1 MASVVVVENEI
12 KNSVIE
18 YGQIIDSVHQNT
30 QFSDSLKSYF
40 DIRGAITNK
49 AEVAAKIV
57 EASSAATLTKLSDKE
72 FEPAFYL
79 LVYLLSE
86 LEGASFETLLHQ
98 DSAVLKLL
106 VECTPAQ
113 TPSVRDRRSL
123 KPTTIMS
130 ILSTFFNFV
139 SGSSPVRVHLL
150 QLILAVVKDTQID
163 YALIQSSIGD
173 NLVALLR
180 AAHASDDQ
188 IAAIFWDF
196 VKLDKAYT
204 EKSLHLIKA
213 FTSEFPVSDAQ
224 LDDLIVFALNSSVV
238 DVSFLVNNNVA
249 AALQSASG
257 ALAHTFV
264 QYTQGELIS
273 AVPEPLPASVAQKS
287 KSLALA
293 KFFGSHADKNTF
305 SYADIPSV
313 LVSSPA
319 EFEKLLIDS
328 IKAGVIEGKLNQVD
342 ESFFLVRVNRFVLA
356 GDNEKL
362 AQDWATVRRALEQ
375 WKQSLTNINEIVNN
389 AKENIVNNN
398 SSN

>member
-18 YGQIIDSVHQNT
+18 YGQIIDSVYQNT
-30 QFSDSLKSYF
+30 QFSDALKQYF

-57 EASSAATLTKLSDKE
+57 EASSASTLTKLSDKE

-79 LVYLLSE
+79 LAYLLSE
-86 LEGASFETLLHQ
+86 LEGASFETLLQ
-98 DSAVLKLL
+98 KDSAVLKLL

-113 TPSVRDRRSL
+113 HPSLRDRRSL

-130 ILSTFFNFV
+130 IVSTFFNFV
-139 SGSSPVRVHLL
+139 PATSAARIHLL
-150 QLILAVVKDTQID
+150 QLILSVVKDTQID
-163 YALIQSSIGD
+163 YTLIQSSIGD

-180 AAHASDDQ
+180 EARASDDQ

-196 VKLDKAYT
+196 VKLDTAYS
-204 EKSLHLIKA
+204 EKSLQLIKA
-213 FTSEFPVSDAQ
+213 FTSDFAVSGPQ

-249 AALQSASG
+249 AALQASSSV
-257 ALAHTFV
+257 LAQTFV
-264 QYTQGELIS
+264 HYTQGELIS
-273 AVPEPLPASVAQKS
+273 VVPEPLPAFVAQKS
-287 KSLALA
+287 KTLALA
-293 KFFGSHADKNTF
+293 KFFGSHADKHTF
-305 SYADIPSV
+305 SYSDIPSV

-356 GDNEKL
+356 GDNQQL
-362 AQDWATVRRALEQ
+362 AQDWATVRGALEE
-375 WKQSLTNINEIVNN
+375 WKQSLANINEIVNN

>member
-30 QFSDSLKSYF
+30 EFSDSLKQYF

-49 AEVAAKIV
+49 AEVAAKILD
-57 EASSAATLTKLSDKE
+57 ASSASTLSKLSDKE

-79 LVYLLSE
+79 LAYLLSE
-86 LEGASFETLLHQ
+86 LEAASFETLLQ
-98 DSAVLKLL
+98 KDSALL
-106 VECTPAQ
+106 QLLIQCTPEQ

-139 SGSSPVRVHLL
+139 DGASPVRVHLI
-150 QLILAVVKDTQID
+150 QLILTTVKNTQID

-196 VKLDKAYT
+196 IKLDKAYT
-204 EKSLHLIKA
+204 EKSLQLIKT
-213 FTSEFPVSDAQ
+213 FTSEFPVSGAQ
-224 LDDLIVFALNSSVV
+224 LDDLIVFALSSSVV

-257 ALAHTFV
+257 ALAQTFV

-273 AVPEPLPASVAQKS
+273 DVSAPLPAFVAQKS

-293 KFFGSHADKNTF
+293 KFFGLHADKNTF
-305 SYADIPSV
+305 SYADIPSA

-319 EFEKLLIDS
+319 EFEKLLVDS

-362 AQDWATVRRALEQ
+362 AQDWATVRTALQE
-375 WKQSLTNINEIVNN
+375 WKASLSNINEIVNN